1 MGKEIESLAIEKGHV
16 IILRIDKNETS
27 LFDTEDFK
35 NADVAIEF
43 STPET
48 AYNNILKCIENG
60 VPVVSGTT
68 GWMDK
73 FAEIEMLCIEKES
86 AFFYA
91 SNFSIG
97 VNIMFELNKK
107 FASIMNNFPNYSV
120 EIAESHHINKID
132 APSGTAVTLANGI
145 TNKLDR
151 KRSWICN
158 KPAKNDELFIT
169 AKRIG
174 NVTGEHTIIYNS
186 SVDSIEL
193 KHNAKN
199 RKGFALGAIMA
210 AEFLINKTG
219 VFNMNDLLKIQ

>member
-1 MGKEIESLAIEKGHV
+1 MKIVLIGYGKMGKEIESLAIEKGHEV
-16 IILRIDKNETS
+16 VLRIDKNESS
-27 LFDTEDFK
+27 LFDSKAFQT
-35 NADVAIEF
+35 ADVAIEF

-48 AYNNILKCIENG
+48 AYSNISKCIETG
-60 VPVVSGTT
+60 IPVVSGTT
-68 GWMDK
+68 GWLDK
-73 FAEIEMLCIEKES
+73 FDNLEALCNNKKS

-120 EIAESHHINKID
+120 ELTESHHINKID
-132 APSGTAVTLANGI
+132 APSGTAVTLADGI
-145 TNKLDR
+145 TGELDR
-151 KRSWICN
+151 VQSWVCN
-158 KPAKNDELFIT
+158 KPSKNNELSIT

-193 KHNAKN
+193 KHSAKN
-199 RKGFALGAIMA
+199 RKGLQGGLSNAHRP
-210 AEFLINKTG
+210 
-219 VFNMNDLLKIQ
+219 